1 MNAPA
6 QAPPKLFREEAKT
19 GAVSCPACGGP
30 ITLRGFGSVERVM
43 CPYCGSELDPQDSGE
58 LDLLQ
63 QAQRQRRQSVLPL
76 HSRGQLDGDLWEI
89 IGITWRECNVDG
101 ITYPWQE
108 FLLYNPYRGY
118 RYLVFT
124 MTDGHWTLG
133 QVLDGAPQVQAGL
146 GHKRVVFKKDK
157 YKHFQTSMAVVSYVE
172 GEFPWQVHV
181 GDQAVAHDYV
191 APPYSVSIE
200 EAYGPEG
207 QDVNFT
213 RMKHIT
219 GEEVW
224 KAFGLQGAAPP
235 TSGVGMCQPNP
246 WKTGPMAHVGRVRR
260 VAGSLAPR
268 HRGLH
273 RRRETSDSSC
283 LDRQRHP
290 GRAVHQRHRDQSRR
304 TRPRLEVDMSARGLS
319 NAYHVP
325 RRHAHLAGARG
336 GDGPG
341 HHRRG
346 MARNVS
352 GGESWRE
359 GRPKRPSVVIGDVKP
374 GKYLLQVTPQAGD
387 QIGSFRF
394 GDAPEVPGQTFQPQG
409 GPVEPQLRPDDQG
422 GRGPHP
428 VHACCR
434 LSSSCSSRSV
444 YWLFGAIFEGRRWQN
459 SDYATSIR
467 VRSRP

>member
-1 MNAPA
+1 MNAP
-6 QAPPKLFREEAKT
+6 QNAPPKLFREEAKT

-30 ITLRGFGSVERVM
+30 ITLKGFGAVERVM

-58 LDLLQ
+58 LTLLQ

-76 HSRGQLDGDLWEI
+76 HARGELDGVLWEI

-118 RYLVFT
+118 RYLIFT

-146 GHKRVVFKKDK
+146 GHKRVLFKKDK

-213 RMKHIT
+213 KMHHVE
-219 GEEVW
+219 GSEVW
-224 KAFGLQGAAPP
+224 KAFGLQGSPPP

-246 WKTGPMAHVGRVRR
+246 WKKGRWLTWVTFVILLGVWLLATVVYIAGRDVRVVMSRNNAKVNESFTKDVEIEADGPTTLEIQMTGH
-260 VAGSLAPR
+260 
-268 HRGLH
+268 
-273 RRRETSDSSC
+273 
-283 LDRQRHP
+283 
-290 GRAVHQRHRDQSRR
+290 
-304 TRPRLEVDMSARGLS
+304 GLS
-319 NAYHVP
+319 NAWMYVDIMLISQEREEATGVGVTAEEWH
-325 RRHAHLAGARG
+325 G
-336 GDGPG
+336 
-341 HHRRG
+341 
-346 MARNVS
+346 VS

-359 GRPKRPSVVIGDVKP
+359 GDQRPTVVIGDVKP
-374 GKYLLQVTPQAGD
+374 GKYLLQITPQAGD
-387 QIGSFRF
+387 KTGNYRLANTVE
-394 GDAPEVPGQTFQPQG
+394 APGMKFTPQAA
-409 GPVEPQLRPDDQG
+409 PSN
-422 GRGPHP
+422 
-428 VHACCR
+428 
-434 LSSSCSSRSV
+434 LSYDLTIKEDVVLMRYV
-444 YWLFGAIFEGRRWQN
+444 MLPFVVIVFFPFLYWLFAAVFEGRRWQN
-459 SDYATSIR
+459 SDYATQSE
-467 VRSRP
+467 